1 MGTTAAPAASWVE
14 RTLLSLSA
22 AAVVLLLVEAAIA
35 GVLVALTL
43 GLGGT
48 GLLLVGLGATLLGFV
63 GWGVAGLAAALVALA
78 AVRADRVPGLTDLAA
93 GGAALLLVGVAG
105 TIANPASGMIVGG
118 NVFDPR
124 PLVPFQAGIG
134 VVALTAGTLGTA
146 LVAYAFGGDRLRT
159 AAFAALHLL
168 AGALTVV
175 GLPGAADLGPLV
187 GAGVAAVAQGVLLVV
202 LAPLWPKAGATG
214 SRGAVP
220 TPIPDAEE

>member
-1 MGTTAAPAASWVE
+1 MGTTAAPDASWVE

-22 AAVVLLLVEAAIA
+22 ATVVLLLVEAAITA
-35 GVLVALTL
+35 VLV
-43 GLGGT
+43 
-48 GLLLVGLGATLLGFV
+48 GLLLGLVGAGLALAGLGATLLGFI

-78 AVRADRVPGLTDLAA
+78 AVRADRVPGRADLAA

-105 TIANPASGMIVGG
+105 TIANPASGMVVGG

-146 LVAYAFGGDRLRT
+146 LIVYAMGGDRLRT

-168 AGALTVV
+168 AGALAVV
-175 GLPGAADLGPLV
+175 GLPGAVELGPIV
-187 GAGVAAVAQGVLLVV
+187 GAGVAAVAQGVLLGV
-202 LAPLWPKAGATG
+202 LAPLWPEARPPGPGG
-214 SRGAVP
+214 SPLV
-220 TPIPDAEE
+220 EE